1 MDIRTLYR
9 FLLLEENR
17 SMAAAAGQAYMT
29 RQAFSDSMLKLEEE
43 LGVTLLL
50 RKKSGV
56 EMTEEGRELL
66 RFLKTWLPEW
76 EKEQEVLA
84 GIGEREVR
92 TLHVGVCF
100 SNLSRKY
107 LEKMVLFETIFPRVK
122 VEYEEFSP
130 FECFSMLDEGRVD
143 LALGLDNGERPGCVR
158 RLLPETGT
166 QPMLMMHRDHPLAEK
181 EEIHTADLQGVPM
194 VLVSK
199 SGKSDPIV
207 DSYAVPFGAIPVYVP
222 IRNEPYTLNLMK
234 VRGAVGLTSA
244 RNPNRFEEE
253 GFIRR
258 PLTDYPI
265 DLGCYLYYK
274 KTAPPVLREFVDY
287 LLKTE

>member
-92 TLHVGVCF
+92 PLHVGVCF

-107 LEKMVLFETIFPRVK
+107 LEKMVLFETICPRVK
-122 VEYEEFSP
+122 VEYE
-130 FECFSMLDEGRVD
+130 
-143 LALGLDNGERPGCVR
+143 
-158 RLLPETGT
+158 
-166 QPMLMMHRDHPLAEK
+166 
-181 EEIHTADLQGVPM
+181 
-194 VLVSK
+194 
-199 SGKSDPIV
+199 
-207 DSYAVPFGAIPVYVP
+207 
-222 IRNEPYTLNLMK
+222 
-234 VRGAVGLTSA
+234 
-244 RNPNRFEEE
+244 
-253 GFIRR
+253 
-258 PLTDYPI
+258 
-265 DLGCYLYYK
+265 
-274 KTAPPVLREFVDY
+274 
-287 LLKTE
+287 